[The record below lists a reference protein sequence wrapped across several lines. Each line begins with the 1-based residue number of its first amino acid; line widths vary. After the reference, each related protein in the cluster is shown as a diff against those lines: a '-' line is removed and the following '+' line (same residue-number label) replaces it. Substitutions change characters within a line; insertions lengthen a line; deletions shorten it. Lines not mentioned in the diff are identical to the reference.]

1 VLPVV
6 KPAKLGVFNTPK
18 KGWALKS
25 LEEIDQGRLVEEV
38 VGEMLT
44 VTEAASRLITPKRR
58 ATAKT
63 PASHFLLSVGF
74 GLYLDLTDKASLSR
88 FVNHSCSPNCEF
100 QVWDVFGEKR
110 VGLFALKPI
119 RKDTELT
126 VDYSMTHVGEKG
138 VENQCES
145 RGGKTHKELPFREYV
160 DQVLKAAANSKTDSG
175 VATDEAKMQVHA
187 EDEDDAE
194 KETERNKETSKA
206 GGKREQNAEPAH
218 RNDDGNKRTKTGQSA
233 SASAPGVAGGG
244 GRGSPK
250 TSPLLSAQS
259 AQQLKSA
266 SFSLHD
272 AVISCPCLCLPL
284 SANLCLALPVSLHAC
299 VRARARASV
308 SPYSHAHRL
317 HARMIVVCPGML
329 RLLHRVSQIL
339 TPVAHSL
346 FSVRSGTFC
355 MAAAGDDLRR

>member
-1 VLPVV
+1 MLPVV

-25 LEEIDQGRLVEEV
+25 LEELGQGRLVEEV

-44 VTEAASRLITPKRR
+44 VTEAASRLMTPKRR
-58 ATAKT
+58 ASAKT
-63 PASHFLLSVGF
+63 PASHFLLSVGS

-88 FVNHSCSPNCEF
+88 FVNHSGSPNCEI

-145 RGGKTHKELPFREYV
+145 RGGKTHKELLFREYV
-160 DQVLKAAANSKTDSG
+160 DEVLKAAANSKTDSG

-187 EDEDDAE
+187 EDEDDAA
-194 KETERNKETSKA
+194 KETERNKEASKA
-206 GGKREQNAEPAH
+206 GGKREQNAEPAQ
-218 RNDDGNKRTKTGQSA
+218 RNDDGNKRTKTAQSA
-233 SASAPGVAGGG
+233 PASAPGGAGGG
-244 GRGSPK
+244 GGGSPK
-250 TSPLLSAQS
+250 KSPLLSAES

-284 SANLCLALPVSLHAC
+284 SASVCLCLCMRVL
-299 VRARARASV
+299 ARG
-308 SPYSHAHRL
+308 
-317 HARMIVVCPGML
+317 HARPYPGIRMPI
-329 RLLHRVSQIL
+329 S
-339 TPVAHSL
+339 
-346 FSVRSGTFC
+346 C
-355 MAAAGDDLRR
+355 MHL

>member
-1 VLPVV
+1 MLPVV

-44 VTEAASRLITPKRR
+44 VTEAASRLLTPKRR

-63 PASHFLLSVGF
+63 PASHFLLSVGS

-88 FVNHSCSPNCEF
+88 FVNHSGSPNCEL

-160 DQVLKAAANSKTDSG
+160 DEVLKAAANSKTDSG

-187 EDEDDAE
+187 EDEDDAA
-194 KETERNKETSKA
+194 KETERNKEASKA
-206 GGKREQNAEPAH
+206 GGKREQNAEPAQ
-218 RNDDGNKRTKTGQSA
+218 RNDDGDKRTKTGQSA
-233 SASAPGVAGGG
+233 SASAPGGAGGG

-250 TSPLLSAQS
+250 QSPLLSAQS

-284 SANLCLALPVSLHAC
+284 SASVCACMCSRACPRVRIPVFARPSPAC
-299 VRARARASV
+299 THDSRMPRYDAPSAPSV
-308 SPYSHAHRL
+308 S
-317 HARMIVVCPGML
+317 
-329 RLLHRVSQIL
+329 
-339 TPVAHSL
+339 
-346 FSVRSGTFC
+346 SV
-355 MAAAGDDLRR
+355 